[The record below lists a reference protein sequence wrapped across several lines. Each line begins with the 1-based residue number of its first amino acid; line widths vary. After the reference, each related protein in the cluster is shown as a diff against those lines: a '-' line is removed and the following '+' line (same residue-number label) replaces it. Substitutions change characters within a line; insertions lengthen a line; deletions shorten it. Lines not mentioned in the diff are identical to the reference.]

1 MAAILGR
8 LRELA
13 LQRPVLLVLEDAH
26 WVDPSTLE
34 LLGLLAAALPRLPV
48 LLVVTS
54 RVADTGQAW
63 LPEIGLSREA
73 WDVHVDQSELAKLG
87 RRSLDAL
94 RNFRPGGPGGAG
106 GPAPADLLTTR
117 RP

>member
-1 MAAILGR
+1 MDATPPKRGTKPTLGTEPFLSIAETYEAAKRFNADEAARKCKHCGHQNAPFPI
-8 LRELA
+8 
-13 LQRPVLLVLEDAH
+13 ED
-26 WVDPSTLE
+26 W
-34 LLGLLAAALPRLPV
+34 
-48 LLVVTS
+48 
-54 RVADTGQAW
+54 
-63 LPEIGLSREA
+63 A